1 MCRAMEASSGKGSA
15 ARVSI
20 IFHTHPYTELCC
32 LFDIS
37 SSTKQFVINAK
48 GDETET
54 ETETKDLKKMRE
66 ATKSY
71 LDV

>member
-1 MCRAMEASSGKGSA
+1 MEASSGKGSA

-37 SSTKQFVINAK
+37 SSSSTTYFVNKCAGK
-48 GDETET
+48 GRNENERF
-54 ETETKDLKKMRE
+54 EKWRGEGLRA
-66 ATKSY
+66 ATKY
-71 LDV
+71 LDM